1 MSTEYVETLY
11 KSLNAE
17 IDATFPNMQN
27 KDRGKI
33 DSCLSSLKEVILVLR
48 GVIDYGLEQ
57 LRVSAVKPRVT
68 PWVDAFLSI
77 DHHINEVCTSRTNL
91 MPVEYGL
98 LNYTREQ
105 CVHRTNC

>member
-1 MSTEYVETLY
+1 ML
-11 KSLNAE
+11 K
-17 IDATFPNMQN
+17 

-33 DSCLSSLKEVILVLR
+33 DSCLSSLKGVILILR

-77 DHHINEVCTSRTNL
+77 DHHINEVCIINRNKSHLLVPKFL
-91 MPVEYGL
+91 MDC
-98 LNYTREQ
+98 
-105 CVHRTNC
+105 CVYAGRIIEI

>member
-1 MSTEYVETLY
+1 MC
-11 KSLNAE
+11 KSLGAE
-17 IDATFPNMQN
+17 IDATFPNMQK

-33 DSCLSSLKEVILVLR
+33 DSCLSSLKGVILILR

-77 DHHINEVCTSRTNL
+77 DHHINEVRAPRTYL
-91 MPVEYGL
+91 VPAVP
-98 LNYTREQ
+98 
-105 CVHRTNC
+105 